1 MRAAIYTLG
10 CKVNQY
16 ETQAMEQELRRRG
29 HELVDFEDSADAY
42 IINTCSVT
50 AVSDKK
56 SRQMIR
62 RARRRSPGAVVAACG
77 CYVQTHT
84 DEAKTLGIDLI
95 GGTGDRMAFLDLLE
109 QEVRDR
115 TPRVAVDDSLRRRS
129 FEVLPAGG
137 LAARTRAML
146 KVEDGCVNFCTY
158 CIIPFAR
165 GPVRSLPMDQAV
177 AQTRQLQAEGYREL
191 VFTGIEISSDG
202 MVLLPTI
209 REIVKDYEDLNFAV
223 SELHGVQSGTLRLG
237 CFTSLAISLLPEILK
252 DFHQTYPNIQ
262 IQLMTGEYYE
272 ISEWLR
278 RGAIDCGF
286 LAIPASNDFETT
298 PILHDTM
305 VAILPKD
312 HPMADASVFP
322 LEQLPHENFVRLMEI
337 EDYEFNR
344 LLDHYNIHPE
354 VTYDTTSDFALL
366 SMVEAGLG
374 ISIVHSLL
382 IKPGRYR
389 VAVLPL
395 NVKQSREIGI
405 AVKKGFLPSTITQL
419 FLQHVVDYTR
429 DMGEITVIRH

>member
-1 MRAAIYTLG
+1 MSIRKYIAYLRTVETGSI
-10 CKVNQY
+10 
-16 ETQAMEQELRRRG
+16 TQAANELG
-29 HELVDFEDSADAY
+29 YTQS
-42 IINTCSVT
+42 
-50 AVSDKK
+50 AVSK
-56 SRQMIR
+56 MI
-62 RARRRSPGAVVAACG
+62 S
-77 CYVQTHT
+77 
-84 DEAKTLGIDLI
+84 D
-95 GGTGDRMAFLDLLE
+95 LE
-109 QEVRDR
+109 QDWQVK
-115 TPRVAVDDSLRRRS
+115 L
-129 FEVLPAGG
+129 L
-137 LAARTRAML
+137 TR
-146 KVEDGCVNFCTY
+146 NH
-158 CIIPFAR
+158 
-165 GPVRSLPMDQAV
+165 S
-177 AQTRQLQAEGYREL
+177 
-191 VFTGIEISSDG
+191 GIEISSDG

-237 CFTSLAISLLPEILK
+237 CFTSLAVSLLPEMLK

-305 VAILPKD
+305 VAILP
-312 HPMADASVFP
+312 
-322 LEQLPHENFVRLMEI
+322 
-337 EDYEFNR
+337 
-344 LLDHYNIHPE
+344 NIHPE

-389 VAVLPL
+389 VATLPL

-419 FLQHVVDYTR
+419 FLQHVIDYTR
-429 DMGEITVIRH
+429 SIDENSARR

>member
-1 MRAAIYTLG
+1 MSIRKYIAYLRTVEIG
-10 CKVNQY
+10 SI
-16 ETQAMEQELRRRG
+16 TQAANELG
-29 HELVDFEDSADAY
+29 YTQS
-42 IINTCSVT
+42 
-50 AVSDKK
+50 AVSK
-56 SRQMIR
+56 MI
-62 RARRRSPGAVVAACG
+62 S
-77 CYVQTHT
+77 
-84 DEAKTLGIDLI
+84 D
-95 GGTGDRMAFLDLLE
+95 LE
-109 QEVRDR
+109 QDWQVK
-115 TPRVAVDDSLRRRS
+115 L
-129 FEVLPAGG
+129 L
-137 LAARTRAML
+137 TR
-146 KVEDGCVNFCTY
+146 NH
-158 CIIPFAR
+158 
-165 GPVRSLPMDQAV
+165 S
-177 AQTRQLQAEGYREL
+177 
-191 VFTGIEISSDG
+191 GIEISSDG

-298 PILHDTM
+298 TILHDTM

-354 VTYDTTSDFALL
+354 VTYDTTSR
-366 SMVEAGLG
+366 SC
-374 ISIVHSLL
+374 
-382 IKPGRYR
+382 PW
-389 VAVLPL
+389 
-395 NVKQSREIGI
+395 SRRDL
-405 AVKKGFLPSTITQL
+405 ASASCTACSSSPDATASPRCRSTSSS
-419 FLQHVVDYTR
+419 R
-429 DMGEITVIRH
+429 ARSASP